1 MGTTAFALCSRPLPT
16 TAAPE
21 RPWKIATPRSSPAG
35 ASLPWATPGHSEPP
49 LPEPEMWTLSGRPRL
64 EADDRSLW
72 ERPRGLGSPGSQR
85 RAGTGGPGASGSGSR
100 ASVATASWPTG
111 WSGVIPGLLPASA
124 IRSRLQEGASS
135 GRVEPAQRA
144 ALSAAAPRRAP
155 GRLAGRGG
163 GRKQRGAAREE
174 EEHRKVCTGR
184 SRLQPAFTPAG
195 DSHPPPSLPR
205 SVP

>member
-1 MGTTAFALCSRPLPT
+1 MGTTAFALALVPQPPRLFPKVQGRSPHRGPHLP
-16 TAAPE
+16 
-21 RPWKIATPRSSPAG
+21 G
-35 ASLPWATPGHSEPP
+35 ASPPWATPGHPEPP
-49 LPEPEMWTLSGRPRL
+49 LPEPEIWTLSGRPRL

-100 ASVATASWPTG
+100 ASATTSSWPAG
-111 WSGVIPGLLPASA
+111 WSRDIPGLLPASA
-124 IRSRLQEGASS
+124 IPSRRQEGTSS

-144 ALSAAAPRRAP
+144 ALSAAAPRGAP
-155 GRLAGRGG
+155 GRLARRGS

-184 SRLQPAFTPAG
+184 SRLQPAFGPAG
-195 DSHPPPSLPR
+195 DSHGPPSLPP